1 MLGVILALLCFRKG
15 FRRFPDCFK
24 MAPEVKSLFPVSGYF
39 GTMKSERNAALVMM
53 IAAMLGLLLANSP
66 FGQPVLNAI
75 DFKLNLDLIN
85 INITLGHVVSDLFLA
100 VFFFV
105 AGLELKYELTTGAL
119 SSPKRALV
127 PVIAAIAGVAVPAAI
142 YAYLNWGTEAIVG
155 WPIPAATDIAFV
167 LGLLAIF
174 GRGMPKEARIFLLA
188 LAIFDDLVAIAIIA
202 VFYTAD
208 AQPTWLLACIAV
220 AIAFRFAEMSRSKDK
235 WLVRAVFGI
244 VLWYTVYQSGVHATI
259 AGVLLGLL
267 IPATRAH
274 GVIAKVQPATNFVIL
289 PLFAFTAVA
298 VVIPTMTGDSNNVF
312 TGIFF
317 GLAVGK
323 VVGISIA
330 AVIANQLLKPKDR
343 LPLGIFDLIPL
354 GLLAGVGFTVSLL
367 MAHLAFLGNQEL
379 YAQAVLGVLLGS
391 FVAMG
396 VGGALLWLRA
406 RWHLKNKPKTKK
418 TKSKNRSAK

>member
-1 MLGVILALLCFRKG
+1 
-15 FRRFPDCFK
+15 
-24 MAPEVKSLFPVSGYF
+24 
-39 GTMKSERNAALVMM
+39 MKSERNAALVMM
-53 IAAMLGLLLANSP
+53 LAAMVGLLLANSP
-66 FGQPVLNAI
+66 FGQPLLDAI
-75 DFKLNLDLIN
+75 DFKLDLNFID

-105 AGLELKYELTTGAL
+105 AGLELKYELTSGTL

-127 PVIAAIAGVAVPAAI
+127 PVIAAIAGVAVPSSI
-142 YAYLNWGTEAIVG
+142 YAYLNWGTEAILG

-202 VFYTAD
+202 IFYTSN
-208 AQPTWLLACIAV
+208 AQPIWLVAGIAV
-220 AIAFRFAEMSRSKDK
+220 ATAFRFAEMSRAKDK
-235 WLVRAVFGI
+235 WLIRAAFGI

-259 AGVLLGLL
+259 AGVLLGVL
-267 IPATRAH
+267 IPSTRAH
-274 GVIAKVQPATNFVIL
+274 GVISKVQPATNFVIL

-298 VVIPTMTGDSNNVF
+298 VVIPTMTGDSNAVF

-317 GLAVGK
+317 GLSIGK

-330 AVIANQLLKPKDR
+330 ALIANQLLKPKDR
-343 LPLGIFDLIPL
+343 LPLGILDFIPL
-354 GLLAGVGFTVSLL
+354 GMLAGVGFTVSLL
-367 MAHLAFLGNQEL
+367 MAHLAFRDNQEH

-391 FVAMG
+391 FMAMG
-396 VGGALLWLRA
+396 IGGALLRLRSQ
-406 RWHLKNKPKTKK
+406 WYLKNRPKARKK
-418 TKSKNRSAK
+418 KSKSRSGK

>member
-1 MLGVILALLCFRKG
+1 LFR
-15 FRRFPDCFK
+15 
-24 MAPEVKSLFPVSGYF
+24 ESGYF
-39 GTMKSERNAALVMM
+39 VDMKSERNAAVVMM
-53 IAAMLGLLLANSP
+53 LAAMMGLLLANSP
-66 FGQPVLNAI
+66 FGAPLLDAI
-75 DFKLNLDLIN
+75 AFKLNLDFIDIN
-85 INITLGHVVSDLFLA
+85 ISVGHVVSDLFLA

-105 AGLELKYELTTGAL
+105 AGLELKYELRSGTL

-127 PVIAAIAGVAVPAAI
+127 PVIAAIAGVVVPSSI
-142 YAYLNWGTEAIVG
+142 YAYLNWGTDAIVG

-167 LGLLAIF
+167 LGILAIF

-202 VFYTAD
+202 IFYTAN
-208 AQPTWLLACIAV
+208 AQPTWLIASIAI
-220 AIAFRFAEMSRSKDK
+220 AIAFRFAETSKSKDK
-235 WLVRAVFGI
+235 WLIRAAFG
-244 VLWYTVYQSGVHATI
+244 VLLWYTIYQSGVHATI
-259 AGVLLGLL
+259 AGVLLGIL
-267 IPATRAH
+267 IPAVRSH
-274 GVIAKVQPATNFVIL
+274 GVIAKVQPATNFVVL

-298 VVIPTMTGDSNNVF
+298 VVIPTVSGDSNTVF

-343 LPLGIFDLIPL
+343 LPLGVFDFIPL
-354 GLLAGVGFTVSLL
+354 GFLAGVGFTVSLL
-367 MAHLAFLGNQEL
+367 MAHLAFLGSPEL

-396 VGGALLWLRA
+396 AGGVLIWLRA
-406 RWHLKNKPKTKK
+406 QWYLKNQKGSSKK
-418 TKSKNRSAK
+418 KKSKSRSAK

>member
-1 MLGVILALLCFRKG
+1 
-15 FRRFPDCFK
+15 
-24 MAPEVKSLFPVSGYF
+24 MAPVVNSLFPDSGYF

-53 IAAMLGLLLANSP
+53 LAAMVGLLLANSP
-66 FGQPVLNAI
+66 FGQPVLKAI

-105 AGLELKYELTTGAL
+105 AGLELKYELTTGTL

-127 PVIAAIAGVAVPAAI
+127 PVIAAIAGVAVPASI
-142 YAYLNWGTEAIVG
+142 YAYLNWGTQAIVG

-188 LAIFDDLVAIAIIA
+188 LAIFDDLIAIAIIA

-208 AQPTWLLACIAV
+208 AHPIWLLACVAV
-220 AIAFRFAEMSRSKDK
+220 ATAFRFAERSKSKDK
-235 WLVRAVFGI
+235 WLIRAVFGI

-259 AGVLLGLL
+259 AGVLLGVL
-267 IPATRAH
+267 IPAARAH
-274 GVIAKVQPATNFVIL
+274 SVISKVQPATNFVIL

-298 VVIPTMTGDSNNVF
+298 VVIPTMTGDANTVF

-317 GLAVGK
+317 GLAIGK
-323 VVGISIA
+323 VVGIAIA

-343 LPLGIFDLIPL
+343 LSLGVLDFIPL
-354 GLLAGVGFTVSLL
+354 GMLAGVGFTVSLL
-367 MAHLAFLGNQEL
+367 MTHLAFRNNEEL
-379 YAQAVLGVLLGS
+379 YAEAVLGVLLGS
-391 FVAMG
+391 FMSIG
-396 VGGALLWLRA
+396 IGGASVWLRA

-418 TKSKNRSAK
+418 KKSKTRSAK